1 MFAYIYVPQTKKYRT
16 VRTADIYKFNIDNYD
31 SKTDTYKKNTD
42 KLILPDGKKQ
52 TCQVLKLGDTEAELK
67 MKLSEKRVRVPKLTT
82 SIIHDNDE
90 SLLSQEKENEISNIV
105 KKRKIDQEL
114 CKKSTKETNTSI
126 IAAYVSASKQRSLHS
141 SADVGSEASDA
152 SNNEEDKC
160 SSNDLLKEK
169 QRELDECLQK
179 LKHAENRAR
188 HWEEQYD
195 TLKKSG
201 NYNLTEKTGKDIVT
215 ILETISNRTIHDNI
229 GDNAPQ
235 YKNKINALKER
246 TTHIGDDVWIPT
258 MIYEELMRE
267 KEFSSFIRSACY
279 AVWGPDKLAERS
291 VREQRNVKEPI
302 LTPTKKSAVSSLFC
316 HWMRDKRHM
325 PQTFIEEQM
334 NRTKLNKY
342 FNGAISAAR
351 KKINYK
357 AIKTPN
363 PEVTKKKNPTTE
375 HLQNLEVS
383 GDDKSDSEHS
393 CSESSEAV
401 SEV

>member
-1 MFAYIYVPQTKKYRT
+1 MFRHL
-16 VRTADIYKFNIDNYD
+16 N
-31 SKTDTYKKNTD
+31 
-42 KLILPDGKKQ
+42 LILK
-52 TCQVLKLGDTEAELK
+52 A
-67 MKLSEKRVRVPKLTT
+67 
-82 SIIHDNDE
+82 
-90 SLLSQEKENEISNIV
+90 SLRLE
-105 KKRKIDQEL
+105 IDQEL

-126 IAAYVSASKQRSLHS
+126 IAAYISASKQRSLHS
-141 SADVGSEASDA
+141 SADHENEASNV
-152 SNNEEDKC
+152 SNNKEDKC

-169 QRELDECLQK
+169 QKELDECLLK
-179 LKHAENRAR
+179 LKHAENRAK
-188 HWEEQYD
+188 HWEEQYN
-195 TLKKSG
+195 TLKESG

-215 ILETISNRTIHDNI
+215 ILETISNRTIHDDI

-235 YKNKINALKER
+235 YENKINAFKER
-246 TTHIGDDVWIPT
+246 TTHIGNDVWIPT

-267 KEFSSFIRSACY
+267 KEFTSFIKSACY
-279 AVWGPDKLAERS
+279 AVWGPGKLAERS
-291 VREQRNVKEPI
+291 VREQRNVKEPT

-357 AIKTPN
+357 TIKTPN
-363 PEVTKKKNPTTE
+363 PEVTQKKNPTTE

-393 CSESSEAV
+393 CSQSSEA
-401 SEV
+401 SCD